1 MGAYVVIYSVWKR
14 AELKR
19 GIVTK
24 SNGNNNGNGH
34 RPLEGLSEQA
44 YEIAKRRQAAA
55 TEAVTMLED
64 QFEAAFARHAGS
76 VLHTAAWLAGNSLRR
91 SFDTDGD
98 GAQDSARSAAQ
109 SNEELKLLKVFM
121 FLVDKY
127 GIKLKPNDY
136 ATQIPPEQRP
146 RLSADVIEQ
155 TFGGRYDEIMESH
168 GFDLADGAR
177 TGAVVCARLVRLHC
191 ANRNDLEPQVAASI
205 VSMGLTE
212 GGKGNGLG

>member
-1 MGAYVVIYSVWKR
+1 MGAWIVIYSVWKPN
-14 AELKR
+14 ELKR

-34 RPLEGLSEQA
+34 QPLEGLSEQA

-55 TEAVTMLED
+55 IEAVTMLED

-91 SFDTDGD
+91 SFDADGD
-98 GAQDSARSAAQ
+98 GAQGSAHGTAQ
-109 SNEELKLLKVFM
+109 SNVELKLLKVFM

-146 RLSADVIEQ
+146 RLSADAIEQ
-155 TFGGRYDEIMESH
+155 QFGNRYDEIMENH

-177 TGAVVCARLVRLHC
+177 TGAVVCARLVKLHC

-205 VSMGLTE
+205 VSMGFME
-212 GGKGNGLG
+212 GGKGDGL